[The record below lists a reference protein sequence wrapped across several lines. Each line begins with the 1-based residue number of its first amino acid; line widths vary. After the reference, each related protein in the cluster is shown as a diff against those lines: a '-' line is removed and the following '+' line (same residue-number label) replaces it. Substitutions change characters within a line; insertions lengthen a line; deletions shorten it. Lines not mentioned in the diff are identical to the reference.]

1 MIRPLPLA
9 ALCAMLLAGCGSA
22 AAAQHHPR
30 SAHAATSAAA
40 VASPANEDPN
50 RAADTALCRI
60 YNSDITAGDTADLE
74 TTLQQDAGTVSPK
87 LAAAMQAVVNAGA
100 NSKRDLLAQVKVT
113 ADCVLV
119 KTGRSPA
126 M

>member
-1 MIRPLPLA
+1 M
-9 ALCAMLLAGCGSA
+9 
-22 AAAQHHPR
+22 
-30 SAHAATSAAA
+30 
-40 VASPANEDPN
+40 
-50 RAADTALCRI
+50 CRI
-60 YNSDITAGDTADLE
+60 YNSDITVGDVYDLE
-74 TTLQQDAGTVSPK
+74 TTLQQDAGTISPK